1 MQNNVDAVIAALRVA
16 LEEAEE
22 ATDINWP
29 VKSANR
35 WINQLPGAWFGRW
48 RHLKLSSEYWDG
60 WVGTVSRK
68 RFVGHVRATLAY
80 LETNKEEFER
90 TGVWYWPFPAPSA
103 RNKQEPIDADF
114 RELEGNERDRPIRLI
129 KQ

>member
-22 ATDINWP
+22 AVYGNWP

-48 RHLKLSSEYWDG
+48 RHLKISSDEWDG
-60 WVGTVSRK
+60 NISRD
-68 RFVGHVRATLAY
+68 RFIGHVKATIAY

-90 TGVWYWPFPAPSA
+90 TGVGTG
-103 RNKQEPIDADF
+103 RF
-114 RELEGNERDRPIRLI
+114 RHHPRGISRSRLTPTSESL
-129 KQ
+129 KGTSGTGRYA